1 MKLNEVCAGCGL
13 KCTKDLKTGT
23 NSRGTALYADPC
35 MGILPGVKFS
45 CCGHGR
51 SEGYFAFENGVIVR
65 FETTIVEKQTFSI
78 HHKYNSETT
87 TRKTNYG
94 INRK

>member
-23 NSRGTALYADPC
+23 NSRGTALYADLS

-51 SEGYFAFENGVIVR
+51 SEGYFALENGGASKICTKPNAAR
-65 FETTIVEKQTFSI
+65 KRLR
-78 HHKYNSETT
+78 
-87 TRKTNYG
+87 TRPKEP
-94 INRK
+94 